1 MLKLKILKK
10 FKMEYIESVNPYDG
24 QPLEKYRIFSDKD
37 IAEVMGK
44 ADQVFRD
51 WKNESVE
58 HRSGLLKKLAKTLL
72 KNKETY
78 AQLMS
83 REMGKP
89 FSQGI
94 AEIEKCAWACDFYAK
109 NAVRFLADDLI
120 ETEADESFISYD
132 PIGCVLAIMPWNF
145 PFWQVIRFAA
155 PTLTAGNTVI
165 LKHASNVSGCASAL
179 QELFLSAGYPK
190 GSFQFVI
197 ADHKQLE
204 AIIGNSIVQGV
215 TLTGSEKA
223 GREIAAQAGKHLKK
237 CVMELG
243 GNNAC
248 IVWEDADLDKY
259 MDTMVMARMQ
269 NTGQSCIAAK
279 RFIVVEGLYEEF
291 LIKFCNSIQT
301 LKSGDPLEKQTDIGV
316 MAREDLA
323 KTLEQQ
329 VNDSLD
335 KGANVMFGNTR
346 DGAYYQPT
354 ILTGVVPGMPAFEEE
369 LFGPVAAVVK
379 AKDRKEAIALAANSK
394 FGLGS
399 MLFTKDIKSARKII
413 GDIPDG
419 AFFINE
425 MVKSDP
431 RLPFGGTK
439 ASGFGRELS
448 MEGMLEFV
456 NKKTVYIKK

>member
-1 MLKLKILKK
+1 
-10 FKMEYIESVNPYDG
+10 MEYVESVNPYDG
-24 QPLEKYRIFSDKD
+24 TPMEKYRIFSEED
-37 IAEVMGK
+37 IVKVVERAGK
-44 ADQVFRD
+44 VFQN

-58 HRSGLLKKLAKTLL
+58 YRSGLLKKLATALL
-72 KNKETY
+72 KDKKAY
-78 AQLMS
+78 ARLMS
-83 REMGKP
+83 KEMGKP
-89 FSQGI
+89 IKQGI
-94 AEIEKCAWACDFYAK
+94 AEIEKCAWACKFYAK
-109 NAVRFLADDLI
+109 NAEGFLADDLI
-120 ETEADESFISYD
+120 DTEADESFISYD

-165 LKHASNVSGCASAL
+165 LKHASNVSGCAVAL
-179 QELFLSAGYPK
+179 QELFLSVGYPE
-190 GSFQFVI
+190 GCFQFII
-197 ADHKQLE
+197 ADHQRLE
-204 AIIGNSIVQGV
+204 SVIENSIVQGV

-223 GREIAAQAGKHLKK
+223 GRAIAALAGRHLKK

-259 MDTMVMARMQ
+259 LDTMVMARMQ

-279 RFIVVEGLYEEF
+279 RFIVVEAIYEEF
-291 LIKFCNSIQT
+291 LMKFSDRIRV
-301 LKSGDPLEKQTDIGV
+301 LKSGDPLDKHTDIGV

-323 KTLEQQ
+323 KELAQQ
-329 VNDSLD
+329 VSGSLE
-335 KGANVMFGNTR
+335 KGAKVEVGNKR
-346 DGAYYQPT
+346 DGSYYEPT
-354 ILTGVVPGMPAFEEE
+354 VLTDVVPGMPAFEEE
-369 LFGPVAAVVK
+369 LFGPVAAVVR
-379 AKDRKEAIALAANSK
+379 AKDRNEAVALAANSNY
-394 FGLGS
+394 GLGA

-448 MEGMLEFV
+448 MEGILEFV
-456 NKKTVYIKK
+456 NKKTVYIRK

>member
-1 MLKLKILKK
+1 
-10 FKMEYIESVNPYDG
+10 MEYVESVNPYDG
-24 QPLEKYRIFSDKD
+24 KSLEKYKIFSDDD
-37 IAEVMGK
+37 IDKVLAKTE
-44 ADQVFRD
+44 QVFQN

-58 HRSGLLKKLAKTLL
+58 HRAGLLKKLAKALL
-72 KNKETY
+72 KNKKAY

-83 REMGKP
+83 KEMGKP
-89 FSQGI
+89 INQGI
-94 AEIEKCAWACDFYAK
+94 SEIEKCTWACDFYAK

-120 ETEADESFISYD
+120 DTEADESFISYD

-165 LKHASNVSGCASAL
+165 LKHASNVTGCAMAL
-179 QELFLSAGYPK
+179 QELFLSAGYPE
-190 GSFQFVI
+190 GSFQTII
-197 ADHKQLE
+197 ADHQKLE
-204 AIIGNSIVQGV
+204 SIIGNSIVQGV

-223 GREIAAQAGKHLKK
+223 GRAIAAQAGKHLKK
-237 CVMELG
+237 CVLELG

-279 RFIVVEGLYEEF
+279 RFIVVEAIYEEF
-291 LIKFCNSIQT
+291 LRKFAKRVQS
-301 LKSGDPLEKQTDIGV
+301 LKFGDPLDKHTDIGV

-323 KTLEQQ
+323 KTLEEQ
-329 VNDSLD
+329 VKDSLD
-335 KGANVMFGNTR
+335 KGAQVKIGNKR
-346 DGAYYQPT
+346 DGAYYEPT
-354 ILTGVVPGMPAFEEE
+354 VLTGVLPGMPAFDEE

-379 AKDRKEAIALAANSK
+379 AKDRKEAVVMAANSK

-399 MLFTKDIKSARKII
+399 MLFTEDIKSARKII

-448 MEGMLEFV
+448 MEGILEFV
-456 NKKTVYIKK
+456 NKKTVYIRK

>member
-1 MLKLKILKK
+1 
-10 FKMEYIESVNPYDG
+10 MEYLESVNPYDG
-24 QPLEKYRIFSDKD
+24 KSLEKYRIFSDDD
-37 IAEVMGK
+37 IDKVLANTE
-44 ADQVFRD
+44 QVFHK

-58 HRSGLLKKLAKTLL
+58 HRAGLLKKLAKVLL
-72 KNKETY
+72 KNKKAY

-83 REMGKP
+83 KEMGKP
-89 FSQGI
+89 INQGI
-94 AEIEKCAWACDFYAK
+94 SEIEKCAWACDFYAK

-120 ETEADESFISYD
+120 DTEADESFISYD
-132 PIGCVLAIMPWNF
+132 PIGCVLAVMPWNF

-155 PTLTAGNTVI
+155 PTLTTGNTVI
-165 LKHASNVSGCASAL
+165 LKHASNVPGCSLAL
-179 QELFLSAGYPK
+179 QELFLSAGYPE
-190 GSFQFVI
+190 GSFQTII
-197 ADHKQLE
+197 ADHQKLE
-204 AIIGNSIVQGV
+204 SVIGSSIVQGV

-223 GREIAAQAGKHLKK
+223 GRAIAAQAGKHLKK

-279 RFIVVEGLYEEF
+279 RFIVVEAIYEEF
-291 LIKFCNSIQT
+291 LMKFTKRVQS
-301 LKSGDPLEKQTDIGV
+301 LKSGDPLDKHTDIGV

-323 KTLEQQ
+323 KTLEEQ
-329 VNDSLD
+329 VKDSLV
-335 KGANVMFGNTR
+335 KGAQVKIGNKR
-346 DGAYYQPT
+346 DGAYYEPT
-354 ILTGVVPGMPAFEEE
+354 VLTGVIPGMPAFDEE

-379 AKDRKEAIALAANSK
+379 AKDRKESVVMAANSK

-399 MLFTKDIKSARKII
+399 MLFTEDIKSARKII

-448 MEGMLEFV
+448 MEGILEFV
-456 NKKTVYIKK
+456 NKKTVYIRK

>member
-1 MLKLKILKK
+1 
-10 FKMEYIESVNPYDG
+10 MEYIESVNPFDG
-24 QPLEKYRIFSDKD
+24 KPLGKYSLFTEKD
-37 IAEVMGK
+37 ISEVLGK
-44 ADQVFRD
+44 ADQAFQD

-58 HRSGLLKKLAKTLL
+58 HRSGLLKQLAKALL
-72 KNKETY
+72 KNKVTY

-83 REMGKP
+83 NEMGKP
-89 FSQGI
+89 FNQGI

-165 LKHASNVSGCASAL
+165 LKHASNVSGCASVL
-179 QELFLSAGYPK
+179 QQLFLTVGYPE

-197 ADHKQLE
+197 SDHKQIE
-204 AIIGNSIVQGV
+204 TIIGNTIVQGV
-215 TLTGSEKA
+215 TLTGSERA
-223 GREIAAQAGKHLKK
+223 GREIAALAGKHLKK

-279 RFIVVEGLYEEF
+279 RFIVVEAIYDEF
-291 LIKFCNSIQT
+291 LTKFSNKIQT
-301 LKSGDPLEKQTDIGV
+301 LKSGDPLDKNTDIGV
-316 MAREDLA
+316 MAREELA
-323 KTLEQQ
+323 KTLAQQ

-335 KGANVMFGNTR
+335 KGAKVWYGNTR

-379 AKDRKEAIALAANSK
+379 AKDRQEAIAMAANSK
-394 FGLGS
+394 FGLGT
-399 MLFTKDIKSARKII
+399 MLFTQDIESARDII

-456 NKKTVYIKK
+456 NKKTVYIRK

>member
-1 MLKLKILKK
+1 
-10 FKMEYIESVNPYDG
+10 MEYIESVNPYNG
-24 QPLEKYRIFSDKD
+24 KSLEKYKMFSDRD
-37 IAEVMGK
+37 IKGVLDKTEL
-44 ADQVFRD
+44 VFES

-58 HRSGLLKKLAKTLL
+58 YRSGLLKNLGKALL

-83 REMGKP
+83 KEMGKP
-89 FSQGI
+89 VSQGV

-109 NAVRFLADDLI
+109 NAVEFLADDLI

-165 LKHASNVSGCASAL
+165 LKHASNVPGCGFAL
-179 QELFLSAGYPK
+179 QELFKAAGYPE
-190 GSFQFVI
+190 GSFQFI
-197 ADHKQLE
+197 LANHEQLE
-204 AIIGNSIVQGV
+204 SIIGNSIVQGV

-223 GREIAAQAGKHLKK
+223 GRSIAAQAGKHLKK
-237 CVMELG
+237 SVMELG

-248 IVWEDADLDKY
+248 IVWEDADLDTY
-259 MDTMVMARMQ
+259 METMVMARMQ

-279 RFIVVEGLYEEF
+279 RFIVLETIYEEF
-291 LIKFCNSIQT
+291 LMKFRNKVEA
-301 LKSGDPLEKQTDIGV
+301 LKSGDPLDKQTEIGV

-323 KTLEQQ
+323 KTLAQQ
-329 VNDSLD
+329 VKDSET
-335 KGANVMFGNTR
+335 KGAKVLFGNKR
-346 DGAYYQPT
+346 SGAYYEPT
-354 ILTGVVPGMPAFEEE
+354 ILVNVVPGMPAFDEE
-369 LFGPVAAVVK
+369 LFGPVAAIVK
-379 AKDRKEAIALAANSK
+379 AKDRAEAIALAANST

-399 MLFTKDIKSARKII
+399 MLFTEDIESARKII
-413 GDIPDG
+413 GEIPDG

-439 ASGFGRELS
+439 ASGYGRELS

>member
-1 MLKLKILKK
+1 
-10 FKMEYIESVNPYDG
+10 MEYVESVNPYDG
-24 QPLEKYRIFSDKD
+24 TRMEKYKMFSDDD
-37 IAEVMGK
+37 INNVLDKTER
-44 ADQVFRD
+44 VFPN
-51 WKNESVE
+51 WKNESLE
-58 HRSGLLKKLAKTLL
+58 HKSGLLKKLAKELL
-72 KNKETY
+72 KNKKSY
-78 AQLMS
+78 AELMS
-83 REMGKP
+83 KEMGKP
-89 FSQGI
+89 ISQGI
-94 AEIEKCAWACDFYAK
+94 AEIEKCAWACEFYAK

-132 PIGCVLAIMPWNF
+132 PIGCVLAVMPWNF

-165 LKHASNVSGCASAL
+165 LKHASNVPGCSLAL
-179 QELFLSAGYPK
+179 QELFLSVGYPQ
-190 GSFQFVI
+190 GCFQSI
-197 ADHKQLE
+197 LADHKQLE
-204 AIIGNSIVQGV
+204 TIIGSTIVQGV

-223 GREIAAQAGKHLKK
+223 GRAIAAQAGRHLKK

-248 IVWEDADLDKY
+248 IIWEDADLEKY

-279 RFIVVEGLYEEF
+279 RFIVVEAIYEEF
-291 LIKFCNSIQT
+291 LMKFSNRIQT
-301 LKSGDPLEKQTDIGV
+301 LKSGDPLNKQTVIGV

-323 KTLEQQ
+323 KTLEGQ

-335 KGANVMFGNTR
+335 KGAEVRIGNKR
-346 DGAYYQPT
+346 VGAYYEPT
-354 ILTGVVPGMPAFEEE
+354 VITGVVPGMPAFDEE
-369 LFGPVAAVVK
+369 LFGPVAAVIK
-379 AKDRKEAIALAANSK
+379 AKDRQEAVSLAAKST

-399 MLFTKDIKSARKII
+399 MLFTQDIKSARKII

-431 RLPFGGTK
+431 RLPFGGTR

-448 MEGMLEFV
+448 MEGILEFV
-456 NKKTVYIKK
+456 NKKTVYIRK

>member
-1 MLKLKILKK
+1 
-10 FKMEYIESVNPYDG
+10 MEYIESVNPYNG
-24 QPLEKYRIFSDKD
+24 EPLEKYRMFTEGD
-37 IAEVMGK
+37 IKAVLEK
-44 ADQVFRD
+44 ADISFKS
-51 WKNESVE
+51 WKNEAVE
-58 HRSGLLKKLAKTLL
+58 YRSGLLKNLAKALL
-72 KNKETY
+72 KNKKVY

-83 REMGKP
+83 KEMGKP
-89 FSQGI
+89 LNQGI

-109 NAVRFLADDLI
+109 NAVEFLADDLI
-120 ETEADESFISYD
+120 DTEANESFISYD
-132 PIGCVLAIMPWNF
+132 SMGCILAIMPWNF

-165 LKHASNVSGCASAL
+165 LKHASNVPGCGLAL
-179 QELFLSAGYPK
+179 QELFTLAGYPE
-190 GSFQFVI
+190 GSFQFI
-197 ADHKQLE
+197 LADHKQLE
-204 AIIGNSIVQGV
+204 SIIGNPIVQGV

-223 GREIAAQAGKHLKK
+223 GRAIAAEAGKHLKK
-237 CVMELG
+237 SVMELG

-248 IVWEDADLDKY
+248 IVWEDADLDSY

-279 RFIVVEGLYEEF
+279 RFIVLEEIYDEF
-291 LIKFCNSIQT
+291 LMKFRNKVQT
-301 LKSGDPLEKQTDIGV
+301 LKSGDPLDKETDIGV

-323 KTLEQQ
+323 KTLAQQ
-329 VNDSLD
+329 VKESVD
-335 KGANVMFGNTR
+335 KGAKVLYGNNR
-346 DGAYYQPT
+346 RGAYYEPT
-354 ILTGVVPGMPAFEEE
+354 VLTGVVPGMPAFDEE
-369 LFGPVAAVVK
+369 LFGPVAAIVK
-379 AKDRKEAIALAANSK
+379 AKDREEAIALAANSK

-399 MLFTKDIKSARKII
+399 MLFTEDIKSARKII

-439 ASGFGRELS
+439 ASGYGRELS

-456 NKKTVYIKK
+456 NKKTVYINK

>member
-1 MLKLKILKK
+1 
-10 FKMEYIESVNPYDG
+10 MEYVESVNPYNG
-24 QPLEKYRIFSDKD
+24 KSLEKYKIFSDDD
-37 IAEVMGK
+37 IDKVLSKAEE
-44 ADQVFRD
+44 VFHS

-58 HRSGLLKKLAKTLL
+58 HRSGLLKKLSKALL
-72 KNKETY
+72 KNKKTY
-78 AQLMS
+78 AELMS
-83 REMGKP
+83 KEMGKP
-89 FSQGI
+89 INQGI

-109 NAVRFLADDLI
+109 NAVGFLSDDLI
-120 ETEADESFISYD
+120 DTEADESFISYD

-165 LKHASNVSGCASAL
+165 LKHASNVPSCSLAL
-179 QELFLSAGYPK
+179 QELFLSAGYPE
-190 GSFQFVI
+190 GSFQSII
-197 ADHKQLE
+197 ADHQQLE
-204 AIIGNSIVQGV
+204 SIIGNPIVQGV

-223 GREIAAQAGKHLKK
+223 GRSIAAQAGKHLKK

-279 RFIVVEGLYEEF
+279 RFIVVEAIYEEF
-291 LIKFCNSIQT
+291 LMKFSKRIQA
-301 LKSGDPLEKQTDIGV
+301 LKSGDPLDKRTDIGV

-323 KTLEQQ
+323 KTLEEQ
-329 VNDSLD
+329 VKDSLD
-335 KGANVMFGNTR
+335 KGAQVKVGNKR
-346 DGAYYQPT
+346 DGAYYEPT
-354 ILTGVVPGMPAFEEE
+354 VLTGVLPGMPAFDEE

-379 AKDRKEAIALAANSK
+379 AKDRKESVVMAANSK

-399 MLFTKDIKSARKII
+399 MLFTQDIKSARKII

-448 MEGMLEFV
+448 MEGILEFV
-456 NKKTVYIKK
+456 NKKTVYIRK